1 MNKIVACVGT
11 AALGASMMQS
21 ISAQEIVRSPAQ
33 RPWSVA
39 ATVRGFYDDN
49 VNTSPVD
56 AQKVDSFGIEVSPA
70 VGFAW
75 TDEATTINAGYR
87 YSLKY
92 YDEAIPG
99 TFDPNKGGG
108 DHTDQTHNFMA
119 TLTHDFSE
127 RYRIALTESFVIGQE
142 PDSLRS
148 PGQASDQFQRV
159 SGQNI
164 RNYAG
169 IIFDARM
176 TPLFNTELG
185 YNNSYFNYDATFDE
199 SLNPRPVFPTLTTSI
214 IPSPSG
220 LLDRVENTGFAD
232 LQYLMSPS
240 TTLLG
245 GYQLRAVNYTGDEP
259 ITGFNDLIFGR
270 TVLLSSDQRNSVS
283 HYGYAGINHAFRPD
297 FTASLKLGIQY
308 SDFYN
313 LPDQPNG
320 QSSENSGTSPF
331 VQAMLTYQYAPESS
345 LHAGFTHSRTPI
357 YDNTATDADT
367 SVLWLELRHRIVPRL
382 FGSVTGTFQ
391 SSTMNGV
398 VSNRGN
404 DDKTDL
410 VYGLGLN
417 LEYFFNSY
425 FSAEIGYNWD
435 KMNSDIIGDWD
446 RNRVYIGVTARY

>member
-1 MNKIVACVGT
+1 
-11 AALGASMMQS
+11 
-21 ISAQEIVRSPAQ
+21 
-33 RPWSVA
+33 
-39 ATVRGFYDDN
+39 
-49 VNTSPVD
+49 
-56 AQKVDSFGIEVSPA
+56 
-70 VGFAW
+70 
-75 TDEATTINAGYR
+75 
-87 YSLKY
+87 
-92 YDEAIPG
+92 
-99 TFDPNKGGG
+99 
-108 DHTDQTHNFMA
+108 
-119 TLTHDFSE
+119 
-127 RYRIALTESFVIGQE
+127 
-142 PDSLRS
+142 
-148 PGQASDQFQRV
+148 
-159 SGQNI
+159 
-164 RNYAG
+164 
-169 IIFDARM
+169 
-176 TPLFNTELG
+176 
-185 YNNSYFNYDATFDE
+185 
-199 SLNPRPVFPTLTTSI
+199 
-214 IPSPSG
+214 
-220 LLDRVENTGFAD
+220 VENTGFAE

-331 VQAMLTYQYAPESS
+331 VQAMLTYLYAPESS
-345 LHAGFTHSRTPI
+345 LHFGFTHSRTPI

-425 FSAEIGYNWD
+425 ISAEIVYNWD

-446 RNRVYIGVTARY
+446 RNRVYIGATARY